1 MKKLK
6 RDLLISRI
14 IMVVGALMVGFFFH
28 VHVAWLVAGILIF
41 IAGGA
46 YMWVTYKCPHCGK
59 WLSPKE
65 DYLTKCPKCKQP
77 FGE

>member
-14 IMVVGALMVGFFFH
+14 LLILGAIMAGFLFN
-28 VHVAWLVAGILIF
+28 VHVAGLIAGIVVL

-46 YMWVTYKCPHCGK
+46 YMWITYKCPHCSHP
-59 WLSPKE
+59 LNPKE
-65 DYLTKCPKCKQP
+65 DYLSKCPKCKQP